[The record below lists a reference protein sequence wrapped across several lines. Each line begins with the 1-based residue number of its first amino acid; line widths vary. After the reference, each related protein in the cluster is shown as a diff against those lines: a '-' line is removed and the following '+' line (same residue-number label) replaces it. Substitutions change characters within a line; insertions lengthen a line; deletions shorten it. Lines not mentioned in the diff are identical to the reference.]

1 MYCIYVPTTHVIM
14 SEKCF
19 LKQEFYKL
27 YVILLLALL
36 ARIFEVG
43 FFTAANKK
51 GWISKDFKQGQTFGK
66 RVSFPVRELLVCMWY
81 STKRPLTAHVT
92 RLWSVEKMI
101 LWFHSPSQ
109 GVIMTS
115 HCCLQM
121 ISPCVIQPQV
131 SMSLSLSRMQHK

>member
-51 GWISKDFKQGQTFGK
+51 GRISKDFIKGQSLGK
-66 RVSFPVRELLVCMWY
+66 KECPFQSESCLYVCDTVPKGHLLLM
-81 STKRPLTAHVT
+81 
-92 RLWSVEKMI
+92 
-101 LWFHSPSQ
+101 
-109 GVIMTS
+109 
-115 HCCLQM
+115 
-121 ISPCVIQPQV
+121 
-131 SMSLSLSRMQHK
+131 

>member
-51 GWISKDFKQGQTFGK
+51 GRISKDFKQGQTFGK
-66 RVSFPVRELLVCMWY
+66 KSVLSSQRAACMY
-81 STKRPLTAHVT
+81 
-92 RLWSVEKMI
+92 
-101 LWFHSPSQ
+101 
-109 GVIMTS
+109 
-115 HCCLQM
+115 
-121 ISPCVIQPQV
+121 VIQYQKATYCSCNKTLISGKNYFVIPFP
-131 SMSLSLSRMQHK
+131 LSRCHYDFTLLSSND

>member
-1 MYCIYVPTTHVIM
+1 M

-51 GWISKDFKQGQTFGK
+51 G
-66 RVSFPVRELLVCMWY
+66 
-81 STKRPLTAHVT
+81 
-92 RLWSVEKMI
+92 
-101 LWFHSPSQ
+101 
-109 GVIMTS
+109 
-115 HCCLQM
+115 
-121 ISPCVIQPQV
+121 
-131 SMSLSLSRMQHK
+131 